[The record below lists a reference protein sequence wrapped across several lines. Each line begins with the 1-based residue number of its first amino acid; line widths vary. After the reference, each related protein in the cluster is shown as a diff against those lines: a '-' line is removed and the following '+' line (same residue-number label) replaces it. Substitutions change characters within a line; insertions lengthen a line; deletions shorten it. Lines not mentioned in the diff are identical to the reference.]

1 MQGIFSQSKCN
12 STSHI
17 AELTV
22 SQHEKKWALFKPV
35 IVYDSCDRAGLR
47 DTYTANTLAR
57 EAQRDYMTTLN
68 WRVSNL
74 NLT

>member
-22 SQHEKKWALFKPV
+22 SQHE
-35 IVYDSCDRAGLR
+35 ICDSCDRAGLR
-47 DTYTANTLAR
+47 DTYTANTLVR
-57 EAQRDYMTTLN
+57 VAQKDYMTTLN

>member
-22 SQHEKKWALFKPV
+22 SQHEKKRALFKPV
-35 IVYDSCDRAGLR
+35 ISCDRAGLR
-47 DTYTANTLAR
+47 DTYPANTLVR
-57 EAQRDYMTTLN
+57 VAQTDYITTLN